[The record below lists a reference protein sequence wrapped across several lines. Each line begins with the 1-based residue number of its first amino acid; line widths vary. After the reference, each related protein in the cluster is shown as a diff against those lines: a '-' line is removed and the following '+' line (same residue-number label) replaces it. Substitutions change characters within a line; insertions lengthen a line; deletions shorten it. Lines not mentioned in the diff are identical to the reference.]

1 MGRQPNTTDVPERSG
16 SVQGLEENLK
26 KAVSEMLVLFLLNE
40 REMYIG
46 EIPEELER
54 RSDGKFHIVFPY
66 SVIYRMVK
74 FEYIDELKKRVA
86 PDGRKRQYYGITP
99 KGREYLVQL
108 TDTFGQF
115 MQCIELILKSEDAQK
130 KRNNVDTKIYNKFP
144 DSSES
149 GNFFCNFAKRC
160 CTVRCQAVL
169 WYRKTTV
176 DNT

>member
-1 MGRQPNTTDVPERSG
+1 M
-16 SVQGLEENLK
+16 
-26 KAVSEMLVLFLLNE
+26 LFLLNE

-46 EIPEELER
+46 EIPDELER

-99 KGREYLVQL
+99 KGREYLVRL

-115 MQCIELILKSEDAQK
+115 MQCIGLILQSE
-130 KRNNVDTKIYNKFP
+130 
-144 DSSES
+144 
-149 GNFFCNFAKRC
+149 GAKE
-160 CTVRCQAVL
+160 AE
-169 WYRKTTV
+169 
-176 DNT
+176 

>member
-1 MGRQPNTTDVPERSG
+1 MGRQPNMTNVPERSG

-54 RSDGKFHIVFPY
+54 RSNGKFHIVFPY

-86 PDGRKRQYYGITP
+86 PDGRKRQYYGITK
-99 KGREYLVQL
+99 KGKEYLEQL

-115 MQCIELILKSEDAQK
+115 MQSIELILESKDAKAQTADREEQDCGK
-130 KRNNVDTKIYNKFP
+130 MAQP
-144 DSSES
+144 
-149 GNFFCNFAKRC
+149 
-160 CTVRCQAVL
+160 
-169 WYRKTTV
+169 TT
-176 DNT
+176 

>member
-1 MGRQPNTTDVPERSG
+1 MGRQPNMTDAPERSG

-40 REMYIG
+40 REMYVG

-54 RSDGKFHIVFPY
+54 RSKGKFHIVFPY

-115 MQCIELILKSEDAQK
+115 MQCIELILKSGDAQEHTANQK
-130 KRNNVDTKIYNKFP
+130 NKT
-144 DSSES
+144 
-149 GNFFCNFAKRC
+149 AAR
-160 CTVRCQAVL
+160 
-169 WYRKTTV
+169 
-176 DNT
+176 

>member
-46 EIPEELER
+46 EIPEEL
-54 RSDGKFHIVFPY
+54 
-66 SVIYRMVK
+66 
-74 FEYIDELKKRVA
+74 YIDELKKRVA

-115 MQCIELILKSEDAQK
+115 MQCIGLILQSE
-130 KRNNVDTKIYNKFP
+130 
-144 DSSES
+144 
-149 GNFFCNFAKRC
+149 GAKE
-160 CTVRCQAVL
+160 AE
-169 WYRKTTV
+169 
-176 DNT
+176 

>member
-46 EIPEELER
+46 EIPDELER

-99 KGREYLVQL
+99 KGREYLVRL
-108 TDTFGQF
+108 TETFGQF
-115 MQCIELILKSEDAQK
+115 MQCIELILKSGDAQEHTA
-130 KRNNVDTKIYNKFP
+130 NQEEQDCGKI
-144 DSSES
+144 
-149 GNFFCNFAKRC
+149 ARL
-160 CTVRCQAVL
+160 TI
-169 WYRKTTV
+169 
-176 DNT
+176 

>member
-1 MGRQPNTTDVPERSG
+1 MGRQPNMTDAPERSG

-46 EIPEELER
+46 EIPEELKR
-54 RSDGKFHIVFPY
+54 RSNGKFHIVFPY

-86 PDGRKRQYYGITP
+86 PDGRKRQYYGITQ

-115 MQCIELILKSEDAQK
+115 MQSIGLILQSE
-130 KRNNVDTKIYNKFP
+130 
-144 DSSES
+144 
-149 GNFFCNFAKRC
+149 GAKE
-160 CTVRCQAVL
+160 AE
-169 WYRKTTV
+169 
-176 DNT
+176 

>member
-46 EIPEELER
+46 EIPDELER

-74 FEYIDELKKRVA
+74 FEYIDELKKTRGTGWQKAPVLRHHAKRQRVSGA
-86 PDGRKRQYYGITP
+86 ADRHFWAVYAVHRTDFEVGRRKRSGIT
-99 KGREYLVQL
+99 
-108 TDTFGQF
+108 
-115 MQCIELILKSEDAQK
+115 LIQK
-130 KRNNVDTKIYNKFP
+130 YDNKFP

-149 GNFFCNFAKRC
+149 GNFFCNFVKRC
-160 CTVRCQAVL
+160 CNVRCQAVL

>member
-1 MGRQPNTTDVPERSG
+1 MGRQPNMTDAPERSG

-46 EIPEELER
+46 EIPEELKQ
-54 RSDGKFHIVFPY
+54 RSNGKFHIVFPY

-86 PDGRKRQYYGITP
+86 PDGRKRQYYGITK
-99 KGREYLVQL
+99 KGKEYLAQL

-115 MQCIELILKSEDAQK
+115 MQCIGLIL
-130 KRNNVDTKIYNKFP
+130 
-144 DSSES
+144 ES
-149 GNFFCNFAKRC
+149 GDAKEL
-160 CTVRCQAVL
+160 TANQEQQHGA
-169 WYRKTTV
+169 KMAQPTA
-176 DNT
+176 

>member
-46 EIPEELER
+46 EIPDELER

-74 FEYIDELKKRVA
+74 FEYIDELKNAWHRMQSA
-86 PDGRKRQYYGITP
+86 PVLRHHAKRQTSIWCG
-99 KGREYLVQL
+99 
-108 TDTFGQF
+108 
-115 MQCIELILKSEDAQK
+115 
-130 KRNNVDTKIYNKFP
+130 
-144 DSSES
+144 
-149 GNFFCNFAKRC
+149 
-160 CTVRCQAVL
+160 
-169 WYRKTTV
+169 
-176 DNT
+176 

>member
-46 EIPEELER
+46 EIPDELEQ
-54 RSDGKFHIVFPY
+54 RSDGKFRIVFPY

-99 KGREYLVQL
+99 KGREYLVRL

-115 MQCIELILKSEDAQK
+115 MQCIGLILQSE
-130 KRNNVDTKIYNKFP
+130 
-144 DSSES
+144 
-149 GNFFCNFAKRC
+149 GAKE
-160 CTVRCQAVL
+160 AE
-169 WYRKTTV
+169 
-176 DNT
+176 